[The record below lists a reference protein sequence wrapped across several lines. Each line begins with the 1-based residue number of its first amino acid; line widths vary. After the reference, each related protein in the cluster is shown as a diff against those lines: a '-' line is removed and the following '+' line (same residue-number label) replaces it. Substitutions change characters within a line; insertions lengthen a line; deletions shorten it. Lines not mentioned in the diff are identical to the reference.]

1 MEVFIMPKKNP
12 EREAKRQ
19 RHEELTEFLDS
30 VGVSDVAGVQELFK
44 DLVSSV
50 LQNGLEGELEEEL
63 GYSKYDYRNKET
75 DNSRNGHSEKTVR
88 SSFGDIE
95 LSVPRDRKGD
105 YEPQLVKKHQ
115 TSLSGD
121 IEEKI
126 LSMYA
131 KGMST
136 SDIEAHIHDI
146 YGLSVSDSTVSRV
159 TDKILPVVKEW
170 QQRPLESVYAV
181 VFMDAIHFHVRS
193 EGQIVKKAVYVAIGV
208 QMDGIRDVL
217 GMWIGENESAKFWLS
232 ILNSLRNRGVA
243 DILIAC
249 VDGLTGFPNAIEAVF
264 PQTEIQQCI
273 IHQIRNTTRFVSYKD
288 IKVLMADLKRIYGA
302 VDEQTALYEL
312 DGFEEKW
319 QSKYPK
325 IAQSWR
331 QNWPN
336 LSTYFKYPQ
345 EVRTLIYTTNAI
357 ENFNRGLRK
366 VTKSKSVFPTDD
378 ALMKMRYLAMMD
390 ITKKWTGRRKDW
402 GIIHSQ
408 LEIYFG
414 DRTAL

>member
-1 MEVFIMPKKNP
+1 MPKKNP
-12 EREAKRQ
+12 EKEERRER
-19 RHEELTEFLDS
+19 RRELTEFLNS
-30 VGVSDVAGVQELFK
+30 VGVSDVVGVQELFK
-44 DLVSSV
+44 DLVGAV
-50 LQNGLEGELEEEL
+50 LENGLEGELDAEL
-63 GYSKYDYRNKET
+63 GYSKYDYRNKDT
-75 DNSRNGHSEKTVR
+75 NNSRNGHSEKTVR
-88 SSFGDIE
+88 SSFGEME
-95 LSVPRDRKGD
+95 LAVPRDRKGEF
-105 YEPQLVKKHQ
+105 EPQMVKKHQ

-136 SDIEAHIHDI
+136 SDIETHIREI

-170 QQRPLESVYAV
+170 QQRPLENVYAV
-181 VFMDAIHFHVRS
+181 VFLDAIHFHVRS
-193 EGQIVKKAVYVAIGV
+193 EGQIIKKAVYIAIGV

-217 GMWIGENESAKFWLS
+217 GMWVGENESAKFWLS
-232 ILNSLRNRGVA
+232 ILNGLRNRGVA

-249 VDGLTGFPNAIEAVF
+249 VDGLTGFTNAIEAVF

-288 IKVLMADLKRIYGA
+288 IKALMADLKRVYGA
-302 VDEQTALYEL
+302 VDEPTALYEL
-312 DGFEEKW
+312 DGLQEKW

-331 QNWPN
+331 TNWPN

-366 VTKSKSVFPTDD
+366 VTKSKAVFPTDD
-378 ALMKMRYLAMMD
+378 ALLKMLYLAMVD

-408 LEIYFG
+408 LEVYFG